1 MGKQQEE
8 GEFELPEPDLRR
20 KWANAPFKKK
30 KIQHFAPIPKL
41 IRKMP
46 LSWNSIFSKSSYK
59 KKFMEPYSGVLK
71 SL

>member
-30 KIQHFAPIPKL
+30 KKPPFCP
-41 IRKMP
+41 
-46 LSWNSIFSKSSYK
+46 NSQTN
-59 KKFMEPYSGVLK
+59 
-71 SL
+71 